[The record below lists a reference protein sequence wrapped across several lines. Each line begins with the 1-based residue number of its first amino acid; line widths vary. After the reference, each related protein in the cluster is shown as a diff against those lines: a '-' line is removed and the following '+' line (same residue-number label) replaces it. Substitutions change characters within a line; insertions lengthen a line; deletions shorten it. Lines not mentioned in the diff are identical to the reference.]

1 MEVVLLVHHHLAMQQ
16 CCNARSSSNIF
27 NSSKLF
33 RCRINNISNY
43 LASNSYTFA
52 PTGPTV
58 GAGGLVSGMTIGT
71 SYMFT
76 SEMEVVLLVHLHHLA
91 CSNVGNARSSSNIFN
106 SSKLFRCRINN
117 SNYLASNSYTFAP
130 TGPYR
135 AGD

>member
-76 SEMEVVLLVHLHHLA
+76 S
-91 CSNVGNARSSSNIFN
+91 GNGSCTSGSSASF
-106 SSKLFRCRINN
+106 SMQQCWQRPQFQQ
-117 SNYLASNSYTFAP
+117 YLQQ
-130 TGPYR
+130 
-135 AGD
+135 